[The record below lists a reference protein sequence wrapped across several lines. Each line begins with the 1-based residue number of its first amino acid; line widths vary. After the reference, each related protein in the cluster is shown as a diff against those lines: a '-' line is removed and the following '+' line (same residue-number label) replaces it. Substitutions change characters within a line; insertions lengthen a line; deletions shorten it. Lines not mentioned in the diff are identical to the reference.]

1 MNLPKDP
8 FAIDLLWSRLIA
20 TVNEQAAALMRTSFS
35 SIVRDAGDLSAA
47 AFDQRGRMVAQAVTG
62 TPGHINSL
70 ATGMRHVLGRFPT
83 DTLEEGDVIITNDP
97 WKTASQLHDVS
108 VITPVFQNGRLVA
121 FFASCCHTPDIG
133 GRGLSADARSIHEEG
148 LFIPIMKM
156 MERGQMNE
164 TFQAFFEANVR
175 TPFEGMKDLEAQM
188 IGNKAGADQLLAFLE
203 SAGLA
208 SIEALSDEITD
219 RSEKAMRARI
229 AALDDGDYEAELR
242 CDGFDAPL
250 TLKLRLEVRG
260 DEITARYFD
269 VPPRAEYGINV
280 ALNYTAAY
288 TLYGL
293 KCALSPGIPNNDGA
307 LRPISVVAPSGSLL
321 AAEYPAAVCGRHMV
335 GHYLPSLVFRALA
348 QARPDAV
355 LAGGYDALW
364 ESHVFGDDD
373 GTGAPFSF
381 TWFSSGGVGA
391 MNGLD
396 GLSATAFPSG
406 VAATPIEVA
415 EERAPLRFLH
425 RRLRHGSGGD
435 GTWRGGLGQSIAFEI
450 GGCGPVWFAG
460 MYDRVKTQA
469 PGLFGGG
476 DGAAGSV
483 TAEPGGDLSSKAL
496 HRLEPGTIVRLELPG
511 GGGYGTLEDSK

>member
-1 MNLPKDP
+1 MNLPNDP
-8 FAIDLLWSRLIA
+8 LAIDLLWSRLIA

-70 ATGMRHVLGRFPT
+70 ATGMRHVLERFPT

-229 AALDDGDYEAELR
+229 AELEDGDYEAELT
-242 CDGFDAPL
+242 CDGFDDPL
-250 TLKLRLEVRG
+250 TLKLCLAVRG
-260 DEITARYFD
+260 DEITARYFRC
-269 VPPRAEYGINV
+269 RAFRLPAGSRISGRCV
-280 ALNYTAAY
+280 RAAY
-288 TLYGL
+288 GR
-293 KCALSPGIPNNDGA
+293 ALSAVACVPRTGPG
-307 LRPISVVAPSGSLL
+307 
-321 AAEYPAAVCGRHMV
+321 
-335 GHYLPSLVFRALA
+335 
-348 QARPDAV
+348 
-355 LAGGYDALW
+355 
-364 ESHVFGDDD
+364 
-373 GTGAPFSF
+373 
-381 TWFSSGGVGA
+381 
-391 MNGLD
+391 
-396 GLSATAFPSG
+396 AT
-406 VAATPIEVA
+406 
-415 EERAPLRFLH
+415 
-425 RRLRHGSGGD
+425 
-435 GTWRGGLGQSIAFEI
+435 
-450 GGCGPVWFAG
+450 
-460 MYDRVKTQA
+460 
-469 PGLFGGG
+469 
-476 DGAAGSV
+476 
-483 TAEPGGDLSSKAL
+483 
-496 HRLEPGTIVRLELPG
+496 
-511 GGGYGTLEDSK
+511 

>member
-1 MNLPKDP
+1 MSLPDDP
-8 FAIDLLWSRLIA
+8 LAIDLLWSRLIA

-47 AFDQRGRMVAQAVTG
+47 AFDRRGRMVAQAVTG

-70 ATGMRHVLGRFPT
+70 ATGMRYVLDRYPV
-83 DTLEEGDVIITNDP
+83 DTMAEGDVIVTNDP
-97 WKTASQLHDVS
+97 WKTASQLHDLS
-108 VITPVFQNGRLVA
+108 VITPMFHKGKLVA

-156 MERGQMNE
+156 MEKGKMNE
-164 TFQAFFEANVR
+164 TFQAFFAANVR
-175 TPFEGMKDLEAQM
+175 TPLEGIKDLEAQM
-188 IGNKAGADQLLAFLE
+188 IGNQAGADQLASFLE
-203 SAGLA
+203 SAGLDD
-208 SIEALSDEITD
+208 IEALSDVITD
-219 RSEKAMRARI
+219 RSEAAMRARV
-229 AALDDGDYEAELR
+229 AELEDGDYEAALA
-242 CDGFDAPL
+242 CDGFEEPL
-250 TLKLRLEVRG
+250 TLKIRLAVRG
-260 DEITARYFD
+260 NTITARYID
-269 VPPRAEYGINV
+269 VPPRAEFGINV

-293 KCALSPGIPNNDGA
+293 KCALSPDIPNNDGA
-307 LRPISVVAPSGSLL
+307 LRPIIVDAPAGSLL

-348 QARPDAV
+348 NARPEAV

-381 TWFSSGGVGA
+381 TWFSSGGGGA
-391 MNGLD
+391 IHGLD

-425 RRLRHGSGGD
+425 RKLREGSGGR
-435 GTWRGGLGQSIAFEI
+435 GTWSGGLGQSIAFEI
-450 GGCGPVWFAG
+450 GGAGSVWYSG
-460 MYDRVKTQA
+460 MYDRIKTTA
-469 PGLFGGG
+469 PGLFGGE

-483 TAEPGGDLSSKAL
+483 VAEPGGELSSKAL
-496 HRLEPGTIVRLELPG
+496 HRLEPGTVIHLELPG
-511 GGGYGTLEDSK
+511 GGGYGAPEDPV